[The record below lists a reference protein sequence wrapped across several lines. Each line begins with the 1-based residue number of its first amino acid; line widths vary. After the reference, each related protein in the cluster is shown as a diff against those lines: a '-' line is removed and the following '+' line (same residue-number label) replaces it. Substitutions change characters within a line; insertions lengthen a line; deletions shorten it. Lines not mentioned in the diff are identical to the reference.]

1 MPDMIGITL
10 KELQSRED
18 DVVVVVVVVVVFDV
32 RFADHKFHACMGV
45 YKHFSPYVEPTEN
58 VVLQF

>member
-1 MPDMIGITL
+1 MPDMIGNTL

-18 DVVVVVVVVVVFDV
+18 DVVVSDV

-45 YKHFSPYVEPTEN
+45 YKHFSPYVEPTEY

>member
-1 MPDMIGITL
+1 MPDMIGNTL

-18 DVVVVVVVVVVFDV
+18 DDVVVVVV

-45 YKHFSPYVEPTEN
+45 YKYKHFSPYVEPTEN
-58 VVLQF
+58 AVLEF

>member
-1 MPDMIGITL
+1 MPDMIGNTL

-18 DVVVVVVVVVVFDV
+18 DVVVVVVFDV